1 MLRISSRQP
10 SAFTIFEST
19 LWFYHE
25 FMSTPKAFFQQV
37 FALHK
42 LYCTLFYTSYKY
54 LHITRCLF
62 FSIVFSL
69 TLLSDF
75 KLLKRIIFI
84 YIIFSFLSKSECRPP
99 IKAVSQILCL
109 ERLQSQTHFLRFE
122 TKLSQFFFFFT
133 VSRITYYFPI
143 ISGILFTWRQCEV
156 AVSCHYF
163 LNRTTIHFPLKDLWL
178 KYYREK

>member
-1 MLRISSRQP
+1 MYFVLHQLQ
-10 SAFTIFEST
+10 IFA
-19 LWFYHE
+19 Y
-25 FMSTPKAFFQQV
+25 
-37 FALHK
+37 
-42 LYCTLFYTSYKY
+42 YKMF
-54 LHITRCLF
+54 F

-84 YIIFSFLSKSECRPP
+84 YIIFSFLSKSECSCLPDF
-99 IKAVSQILCL
+99 VSW
-109 ERLQSQTHFLRFE
+109 E
-122 TKLSQFFFFFT
+122 TPEPNSFSKIWDKVVTIFFFFT
-133 VSRITYYFPI
+133 ISRITYYFPI

-156 AVSCHYF
+156 AVLCHYF